1 MARKSKKNIWVN
13 PIFLKYYNRLEEIA
27 MTRFEWRNLPE
38 TCDERFLENALYRY
52 GYAIFFK
59 DEIIGEMALPV
70 AIGGGRTVYDI
81 PTERRAYANN
91 GYSKNLTVD
100 NSVIIYNN
108 YIHTNNKSALVD
120 FALELTDIDETI
132 RVNARA
138 QKTPVLLQGEEKQ
151 VATLLNLYEQFDGN
165 APMVFGDRSISADK
179 LITAISTGAP
189 YVADKLYELK
199 SNIWNEAL
207 TYLGIPNVQTNKK
220 ERLITDEVE
229 RSNGGT
235 MASRFTDIEMR
246 RKACDEINKM
256 FNLNISVHWREDDS
270 SDVGYEQKES
280 SVDQTDKES
289 DVND

>member
-91 GYSKNLTVD
+91 GYSKNLTVA

>member
-151 VATLLNLYEQFDGN
+151 IATLLNLYEQFDGN

>member
-1 MARKSKKNIWVN
+1 MAKKSKKNIWVN

-270 SDVGYEQKES
+270 SDVGYEQRES

>member
-27 MTRFEWRNLPE
+27 MTRFEWRNLPD

-165 APMVFGDRSISADK
+165 APMVFGDKSISADK